1 MGDRRFE
8 FRIITNDPV
17 EVRWEE
23 SGNGKVL
30 EGQFCDRSLS
40 GARIQ
45 LERAI
50 RVLTP
55 IRLRTGGEDL
65 KGTVRYCTRVQTR
78 YMLGIEFE
86 T

>member
-23 SGNGKVL
+23 SGNAKVRAG
-30 EGQFCDRSLS
+30 EFCDRSPS
-40 GARIQ
+40 GARIR
-45 LERAI
+45 LDRAI

-55 IRLRTGGEDL
+55 IHLLTGREDI
-65 KGTVRYCTRVQTR
+65 KGTVRYCTRFQTQ
-78 YMLGIEFE
+78 YILGIELE